1 MKPRRAPPRAD
12 VGVIGGSGL
21 YAMDGIDGAR
31 EVRVRTPFGDPS
43 DALMVG
49 SLDGVRVAFLP
60 RHGRG
65 HRLDP
70 TEVNARANLWA
81 LKSIGVS
88 RVLSVSA
95 VGSMKEEIRPRDF
108 VIPDQIIDR
117 TRSRPYSFFG
127 EGIVA
132 HVSFADPFCP
142 ALRRILLEGCRGI
155 GVRAHDGGA
164 YVCIEGPT
172 FSTRAESNVFRSWGV
187 SVIGMTAVPEAKLA
201 REAEVCYATVA
212 LATDY
217 DVWKEGEEVSV
228 ESVVANLVANAENV
242 KRLVRT
248 VVPRIFR
255 GETRPPCAC
264 GAALE
269 HAIMTDRKAWPRRT
283 VDRLRPILSRFL

>member
-1 MKPRRAPPRAD
+1 M
-12 VGVIGGSGL
+12 IGGSGL
-21 YAMDGIDGAR
+21 YAMDGLADVR
-31 EVRVRTPFGDPS
+31 EVRVRTPFGEPS
-43 DALMVG
+43 DAFVIG
-49 SLDGVRVAFLP
+49 TLDGVRVAFLP

-65 HRLDP
+65 HRIAP

-81 LKSIGVS
+81 LKSLGVS
-88 RVLSVSA
+88 RLLSVSA

-108 VIPDQIIDR
+108 VIPDQIVDR

-127 EGIVA
+127 DGIVA

-142 ALRRILLEGCRGI
+142 VLRRALLDGCREI

-164 YVCIEGPT
+164 YICIEGPT
-172 FSTRAESNVFRSWGV
+172 FSTRAESRVFRSWGV

-228 ESVVANLVANAENV
+228 EAVVGNLVANAENV
-242 KRLVRT
+242 KRLVRA
-248 VVPRIFR
+248 VVPHL
-255 GETRPPCAC
+255 PPRSCAC
-264 GAALE
+264 GSALE
-269 HAIMTDRKAWPRRT
+269 HAIMTERRFWPRRT
-283 VDRLRPILSRFL
+283 VARLRPLLSRFLR